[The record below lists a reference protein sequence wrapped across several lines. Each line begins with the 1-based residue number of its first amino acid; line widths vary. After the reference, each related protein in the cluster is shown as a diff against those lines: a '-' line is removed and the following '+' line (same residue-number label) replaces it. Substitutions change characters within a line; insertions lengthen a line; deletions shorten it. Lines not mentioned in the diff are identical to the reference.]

1 MTKQLPPLAASYVQ
15 ATNNHDPA
23 AFRRLFADDALVNDN
38 GREFRGAH
46 AIQEWSDREIFAA
59 DVTLE
64 VIDVVERQGETV
76 ITTIVEGN
84 FDRTG
89 LPDPV
94 IIDHQF
100 VESGGKIVGLT
111 CRLAGGTDERR
122 AKPQAT

>member
-1 MTKQLPPLAASYVQ
+1 MTKQLPPLAAAYVQ

-23 AFRRLFADDALVNDN
+23 AFRRLFTADALVNDN

-59 DVTLE
+59 HVTLE
-64 VIDVVERQGETV
+64 VIDAVERDGETV
-76 ITTIVEGN
+76 LTTIVDGT

-94 IIDHQF
+94 IIDHRL
-100 VESGGKIVGLT
+100 VESGGRIVGLT
-111 CRLAGGTDERR
+111 CRLAGEVVR
-122 AKPQAT
+122 A